1 MNFKHTTIKTERNI
15 MSSLIEFRNL
25 TFNGDQVT
33 FDIHIPLHL
42 MQHRDGNV
50 LYYMGH

>member
-1 MNFKHTTIKTERNI
+1 

-33 FDIHIPLHL
+33 FDIHIPLPPAAEWE
-42 MQHRDGNV
+42 GFA
-50 LYYMGH
+50 LYGAFKWNGSVIFYNAYN

>member
-1 MNFKHTTIKTERNI
+1 

-33 FDIHIPLHL
+33 FDIHIPLPP
-42 MQHRDGNV
+42 MQQSGKV
-50 LYYMGH
+50 LHYMGHSMEWIRHILQCNN